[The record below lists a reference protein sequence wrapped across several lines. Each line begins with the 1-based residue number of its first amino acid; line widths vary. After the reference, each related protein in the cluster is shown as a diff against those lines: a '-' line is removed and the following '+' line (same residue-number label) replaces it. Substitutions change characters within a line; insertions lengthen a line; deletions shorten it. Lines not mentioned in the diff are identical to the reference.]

1 MLLGFS
7 DFTVGRYIEA
17 TVTNEEELLIAPV
30 EPFSPRKPKII
41 AEPQSRKTT
50 VVAPKYRRYCEL
62 DKKKK
67 KNNTYLIQQYQIEQ
81 YLFYNAHKEN
91 VKLGESV
98 HVYTCM
104 L

>member
-1 MLLGFS
+1 MLGFS

-17 TVTNEEELLIAPV
+17 IVTNEEELLIAPV

-62 DKKKK
+62 DKKKI
-67 KNNTYLIQQYQIEQ
+67 TLI
-81 YLFYNAHKEN
+81 
-91 VKLGESV
+91 
-98 HVYTCM
+98 
-104 L
+104 